1 MSTELKN
8 TGSMTSGDLET
19 KELVCN
25 KRGEKAAAPPQPPAA
40 SAEFKQ
46 VARDTY
52 DEIDRAQTFDEWK
65 LVVEKAVMAQ
75 CPYSTVISGLPTNSE
90 QLMRRK
96 SFIRCSHQLLYV
108 LEWFSDPMLCPS
120 LLSSDDKKGY
130 EMAKNDCVKEMSPR
144 LEAELE
150 SALCDPAAVRM
161 PAAVLKIVVWYLIP
175 EPTRR
180 DTTMHNRDS
189 SEYSDWFAA
198 TETLGKPESD
208 DEDLE

>member
-1 MSTELKN
+1 MGQRCVKKSCQHGRH
-8 TGSMTSGDLET
+8 TGCMTGGSGDLET

-25 KRGEKAAAPPQPPAA
+25 KHSENAAAPPQPPAA
-40 SAEFKQ
+40 SADSKQ

-52 DEIDRAQTFDEWK
+52 DEIDSAQTFDEWK
-65 LVVEKAVMAQ
+65 LVVEKEVMAK
-75 CPYSTVISGLPTNSE
+75 CPYSTVMSGLPTNSE
-90 QLMRRK
+90 QLMRRQ
-96 SFIRCSHQLLYV
+96 SIIRCSHQLLYV

-120 LLSSDDKKGY
+120 LLYSDNEKGY

-175 EPTRR
+175 GPTRR
-180 DTTMHNRDS
+180 DTTMHNRDP
-189 SEYSDWFAA
+189 SEYSDWFA
-198 TETLGKPESD
+198 
-208 DEDLE
+208 